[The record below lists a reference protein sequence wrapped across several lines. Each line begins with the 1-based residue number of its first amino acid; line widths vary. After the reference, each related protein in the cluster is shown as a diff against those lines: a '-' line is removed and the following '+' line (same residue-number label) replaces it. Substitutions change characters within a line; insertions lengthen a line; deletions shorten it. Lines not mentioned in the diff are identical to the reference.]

1 LIIVILAAESTAML
15 KAKFAQWLARRGIRI
30 ITRNSPGF
38 DTIPR
43 DLEPEIVAAYQRCGP
58 LSTASG
64 DAMYALWRAVQYV
77 VDAQIPGDFVEC
89 GVFRGGSTAMAAEA
103 FKHAGDTPRKFYL
116 YDTFEG
122 MTAPTARDVDFAGRT
137 PHDHLKTWNAS
148 QISDMTNSSL
158 DEVRK
163 NIQATRLPEERFV
176 FIKGKVEETLPAN
189 MPPGPIA
196 ILRLDTDWYESTKH
210 ELIHLFPKLSPGG
223 VLIVDDYGFWRGSR
237 EACDEYFREHQVQ
250 MLLTRVDRNGV
261 VIGVKR

>member
-1 LIIVILAAESTAML
+1 ML

-30 ITRNSPGF
+30 VTRNSPGF
-38 DTIPR
+38 YTIPP
-43 DLEPEIVAAYQRCGP
+43 DLEPEIVAAYHRCGP
-58 LSTASG
+58 LSTAGG

-77 VDAQIPGDFVEC
+77 VDAGIEGDFVEC

-103 FKHAGDTPRKFYL
+103 FKFAGDTTRKFFL

-122 MTAPTARDVDFAGRT
+122 MTAPTARDVDFQGRT
-137 PHDHLKTWNAS
+137 PEQHLKGWNAS
-148 QISDMTNSSL
+148 RMSEMTNSPL
-158 DEVRK
+158 EEVQR
-163 NIQATRLPEERFV
+163 NVLATRLAADRFIFV
-176 FIKGKVEETLPAN
+176 KGKVEETIPGT

-196 ILRLDTDWYESTKH
+196 ILRLDTDWYESTRH
-210 ELIHLFPKLSPGG
+210 ELVHLFPILSPGG

-237 EACDEYFREHQVQ
+237 EACDEYFREHQVK